1 MLINT
6 YLLDISY
13 QVYIHIIYVRIYEI
27 YKLSE
32 NDVLDVV
39 FPLGFYHKKYDLNC
53 SHLNARNTMDFFVL
67 DIL

>member
-1 MLINT
+1 M
-6 YLLDISY
+6 
-13 QVYIHIIYVRIYEI
+13 YEI

-53 SHLNARNTMDFFVL
+53 SHLNARNTMDFFCFRHS
-67 DIL
+67 IAG

>member
-13 QVYIHIIYVRIYEI
+13 QVHIHIIYVRMYEI

-32 NDVLDVV
+32 NDVLDVG
-39 FPLGFYHKKYDLNC
+39 FPLGFYH
-53 SHLNARNTMDFFVL
+53 
-67 DIL
+67 